1 MKKKYK
7 ELMTNVGLLS
17 ISNFATKVLTFL
29 LVPLYSR
36 TLSKTEYGSID
47 IIQTTIN
54 LLYPILTLCISEAII
69 RFCLEK
75 SNKTA
80 DILNVGLKTAFKGII
95 IFLFLGICSVFWG
108 LSKTYVILAIGYF
121 AVYVISDVLNQFLK
135 GNNQVLILVKVSISN
150 VVIIVLLNILFLTYL
165 RLGIVGYF
173 MSSIIAYTCTII
185 YTCIKINLIETLR
198 SNSKDKNI
206 EKNMKKYSIPMI
218 FNSIAWWINSAADKY
233 IVLWVCGVA
242 QNGIYSMSYKIPTIL
257 MVVQNIFA
265 QAWQISA
272 VKEYEKE
279 GKEQFFSIIYKM
291 YNLLMVLG
299 TAILIITTKIL
310 ARFLYGNEF
319 YEAWR
324 CVPILLLSIV
334 FGALSGFIGTV
345 FSATK
350 DSKAYARTTII
361 GATTNIIL
369 NFILIPLMGTIGAA
383 IATTFS
389 YIVVW
394 VTRLIKSRK
403 YIKLD
408 INYGKDIISYLILII
423 EAMALIFEIKY
434 NILINIVLTVCI
446 IIINREIVGLLIKK
460 CIQTLKGIKNGK

>member
-36 TLSKTEYGSID
+36 TLSQTEYGSID

-108 LSKTYVILAIGYF
+108 LSKTYAILAIGYF

-185 YTCIKINLIETLR
+185 YTCIKINLIETHSAINK
-198 SNSKDKNI
+198 SN
-206 EKNMKKYSIPMI
+206 
-218 FNSIAWWINSAADKY
+218 
-233 IVLWVCGVA
+233 
-242 QNGIYSMSYKIPTIL
+242 
-257 MVVQNIFA
+257 
-265 QAWQISA
+265 
-272 VKEYEKE
+272 
-279 GKEQFFSIIYKM
+279 
-291 YNLLMVLG
+291 
-299 TAILIITTKIL
+299 
-310 ARFLYGNEF
+310 
-319 YEAWR
+319 
-324 CVPILLLSIV
+324 
-334 FGALSGFIGTV
+334 
-345 FSATK
+345 
-350 DSKAYARTTII
+350 
-361 GATTNIIL
+361 
-369 NFILIPLMGTIGAA
+369 
-383 IATTFS
+383 
-389 YIVVW
+389 
-394 VTRLIKSRK
+394 
-403 YIKLD
+403 
-408 INYGKDIISYLILII
+408 
-423 EAMALIFEIKY
+423 
-434 NILINIVLTVCI
+434 
-446 IIINREIVGLLIKK
+446 
-460 CIQTLKGIKNGK
+460 